1 MKRIL
6 VVDDSATILRYTE
19 DVLKMKYHPIPVK
32 SGELALAYL
41 AEPGHQVDMILLD
54 VFMPKMDGFETYEKI
69 LEMESA
75 RDIPVVFVTSGE
87 EAEIESRA
95 LEMGAKDFI
104 RKPFIPQVMLNRIQ
118 NILDLDELTRSLER
132 KVEEKT
138 QQVEQLS
145 FEIIETIASMIEA
158 KDRYTKGH
166 SVRVAEYSAILAKAA
181 GWKSEAV
188 KHIKYIALLHDI
200 GKVGI
205 PDKVLNKPGRLTESE
220 FNIIKSHTIIGGD
233 ILKDIKTISDA
244 DAGAMYHHERY
255 GGGGYPSGISGNA
268 IPEVARII
276 SIADA
281 YDAMSSKR
289 VYRDVVPNEVVRG
302 EMVKG
307 RGTQFDPKYLDVFL
321 KLFDDGKLNL
331 VQKEDKEMPVISKEA

>member
-19 DVLKMKYHPIPVK
+19 DVLKTKYHPIAVK
-32 SGELALAYL
+32 SGELALSYL
-41 AEPGHQVDMILLD
+41 AKLEHPVDMILLD

-75 RDIPVVFVTSGE
+75 REIPVVFVTSGE
-87 EAEIESRA
+87 EAEIESKA
-95 LEMGAKDFI
+95 LAMGAKDFI
-104 RKPFIPQVMLNRIQ
+104 RKPFNPQVMLNRVQ
-118 NILDLDELTRSLER
+118 NILDLDELTKSLEK

-145 FEIIETIASMIEA
+145 LEIIKTIASMIEA
-158 KDRYTKGH
+158 KDQYTKGH
-166 SVRVAEYSAILAKAA
+166 SVRVAEYSTMLAKAI
-181 GWKSEAV
+181 GWKSEEV
-188 KHIKYIALLHDI
+188 KKIRYIALLHDI

-220 FNIIKSHTIIGGD
+220 FTIIKSHTIIGGD
-233 ILKDIKTISDA
+233 ILKDIETIPDV

-255 GGGGYPSGISGNA
+255 GGGGYPSGISGDD

-289 VYRDVVPNEVVRG
+289 VYRDVVPKEVVRG
-302 EMVKG
+302 EMAKG
-307 RGTQFDPKYLDVFL
+307 RGSQFDPKYLDVFL
-321 KLFDDGKLNL
+321 KLFDEGKLDI
-331 VQKEDKEMPVISKEA
+331 VQEYERAKMAVSKEA

>member
-19 DVLKMKYHPIPVK
+19 DVLKKKYHPIPVK
-32 SGELALAYL
+32 SGEKALAYL
-41 AEPGHQVDMILLD
+41 AEHQVDMILLD
-54 VFMPKMDGFETYEKI
+54 VYMPKMDGFETYEKI
-69 LEMESA
+69 KEMESA
-75 RDIPVVFVTSGE
+75 RDIPVVFVTSDE
-87 EAEIESRA
+87 DAEIEIRA
-95 LEMGAKDFI
+95 LTMGAKDFI
-104 RKPFIPQVMLNRIQ
+104 RKPFIPQVMLNRVQ
-118 NILDLDELTRSLER
+118 HILELEELTSDLER

-220 FNIIKSHTIIGGD
+220 FNVIKSHTIIGGD
-233 ILKDIKTISDA
+233 ILKDIKTIADA

-255 GGGGYPSGISGNA
+255 GGGGYPSGISGND

-289 VYRDVVPNEVVRG
+289 VYRDVMPKEVVRG
-302 EMVKG
+302 EMLKG
-307 RGTQFDPKYLDVFL
+307 KGTQFDPKYLDVFL
-321 KLFDDGKLNL
+321 RLFDEGKFDLA
-331 VQKEDKEMPVISKEA
+331 QEDEREKVIISKEA

>member
-6 VVDDSATILRYTE
+6 VVDDSATILRYIE

-41 AEPGHQVDMILLD
+41 EEHQVDMILLD
-54 VFMPKMDGFETYEKI
+54 VYMPKMDGFETYEKI
-69 LEMESA
+69 LQMESA
-75 RDIPVVFVTSGE
+75 HDIPVVFVTSDE
-87 EAEIESRA
+87 DAEIEVRA
-95 LEMGAKDFI
+95 LSMGAKDFI
-104 RKPFIPQVMLNRIQ
+104 RKPVIPQVMLNRVRQ
-118 NILDLDELTRSLER
+118 VLELEELTKDLER

-138 QQVEQLS
+138 QEVEQLS
-145 FEIIETIASMIEA
+145 FEIITTIASMIEA

-200 GKVGI
+200 GKIGI
-205 PDKVLNKPGRLTESE
+205 PDKVLNKPGRLTDSE
-220 FNIIKSHTIIGGD
+220 FSIIKSHTIIGGD
-233 ILKDIKTISDA
+233 ILKDIKSIADA

-255 GGGGYPSGISGNA
+255 GGGGYPSGVSGND

-289 VYRDVVPNEVVRG
+289 VYRDVMSEEIIRA
-302 EMVKG
+302 EMAKG

-321 KLFDDGKLNL
+321 KLFDEGKLRV
-331 VQKEDKEMPVISKEA
+331 VQEGGRKESVLSKEA